1 MAQKVPNKV
10 VSIRNASKNAA
21 KPKKRQ
27 AATAAP
33 LPIPEGSKDGLDEIR
48 VALDPMDRYAF
59 DKCMEALDTPKALTK
74 WPDFIRTMQDLARK
88 ARMKSA
94 ENIDICFDTVS
105 IAEAESA

>member
-1 MAQKVPNKV
+1 MAKKV
-10 VSIRNASKNAA
+10 VSIASA
-21 KPKKRQ
+21 KGKRTSKATKKPVAQ
-27 AATAAP
+27 T
-33 LPIPEGSKDGLDEIR
+33 IPEGSKDGLDEIR